1 MKRSSRKSLK
11 LHELM
16 VRHNCSTL
24 PSGVIL
30 STREILE
37 LPGQTLS
44 MQQLSNHL
52 SGKPHLFQRE
62 EDVMVRQVH
71 GDASYPM
78 AAWRAIVGNNI

>member
-1 MKRSSRKSLK
+1 
-11 LHELM
+11 
-16 VRHNCSTL
+16 
-24 PSGVIL
+24 
-30 STREILE
+30 
-37 LPGQTLS
+37 

-52 SGKPHLFQRE
+52 SGKPHLFHRE

>member
-1 MKRSSRKSLK
+1 MRRSSPKAMK
-11 LHELM
+11 LHTLM
-16 VRHNCSTL
+16 VKNNCSTL
-24 PSGVIL
+24 PGGVIL
-30 STREILE
+30 SSREILE

>member
-1 MKRSSRKSLK
+1 MRRSSPKAMK
-11 LHELM
+11 LHALM
-16 VRHNCSTL
+16 VKNNCSTL
-24 PSGVIL
+24 PDGIIL
-30 STREILE
+30 SSREILE